1 MFVRVV
7 VVSLLIFVAAFGAH
21 EVMHLLLIY
30 VVGSQGLII
39 ARPWH
44 LGYVDFSIWS
54 LHAQPSAPLDVVRQS
69 IVNFFGP
76 FLAAV
81 PFAALLW
88 YVREPIPVAAL
99 VANVVILVF
108 FAVIELGDLLLEQVW
123 NTDVSLLTTPEFN
136 YGVPLLV
143 ILLTGLTATVLSA
156 IRERGRPIPE

>member
-1 MFVRVV
+1 LALRVLIL
-7 VVSLLIFVAAFGAH
+7 SALIFVVGFGAH

-30 VVGSQGLII
+30 AVGSSGSII
-39 ARPWH
+39 ARPWQMGF
-44 LGYVDFSIWS
+44 LPFTIYS
-54 LHAQPSAPLDVVRQS
+54 LHAQPAEQLDVVRQS

-81 PFAALLW
+81 PLAALLL

-108 FAVIELGDLLLEQVW
+108 YAVIELGDLLLEKVW

-143 ILLTGLTATVLSA
+143 IALTVATVAVVNLLQS
-156 IRERGRPIPE
+156 RGSRIPE